1 MRSLLYDE
9 EENVLVTGG
18 EDGKLNVWPWPSSF
32 VSHGGDENMD
42 VDVPVSSP
50 QPPSPPK
57 KRRQRDVSPSG
68 GGDGRRDSE
77 DYLNGEVL
85 IFSSPF
91 LTSHLTFCVGG
102 SEEG

>member
-1 MRSLLYDE
+1 MTGHVGVVRSLLYDE

-42 VDVPVSSP
+42 VDVPDSSP
-50 QPPSPPK
+50 RPVFSPPK
-57 KRRQRDVSPSG
+57 KRRERDVSPSG

-77 DYLNGEVL
+77 DYLNGEVR
-85 IFSSPF
+85 IFSSAPR
-91 LTSHLTFCVGG
+91 LTI
-102 SEEG
+102 